1 MLPSYS
7 PKGRKRSQ
15 QLQLWKRAGL
25 VGGVF
30 VLALFLWVQ
39 YTILTTNLG
48 GVPAHVGELQGATQQ
63 DSQHPGNNEQT
74 HLRGIEH
81 QAQPAATAATTVE
94 KEAAI
99 HAAGAGGGAAAGA
112 GAEVEGGAAAAGGGT
127 IEEMLA
133 DEDVADVVD
142 PDMTVTAVPS
152 DQQEARR
159 LAVRKAMKFA
169 WGNYEEHAFGG
180 DEVDPINGW
189 KLNNVWGDIACSLVD
204 GIDTLWIMDLKDEF
218 QRARDYVANQLD
230 FSHLGRDGNKVS
242 VFETIIREVGG
253 LLSAF
258 DLSGDIIFK
267 QRAKELMDLLTAAYD
282 EKEGVFY
289 TLLNPYTKEKTFA
302 AWAGYRAH
310 IADIGTL
317 QLETRYLSDI
327 TGDPKYAEMGDAF
340 YQILK
345 REGSYK
351 KTGLFPVH
359 FDASRGKFDTR
370 GSVITLGALGD
381 SFYEYLLKVYIYS
394 GKREEDEYLREL
406 YDDAVRGME
415 EYLLYFSIPDD
426 LYFLQ
431 ELKVPSFSR
440 MDHLLC
446 FVPGLLA
453 LGTLSETEDHAKNA
467 KHLELAEK
475 LMETCYQ
482 FYHRQPTGLSPD
494 IVSFPKMRVIDPK
507 YRLRPETIESLFYLY
522 RVTKNPKYREF
533 GWEIFEALEAHAKVK
548 HGYAAILDVTMLP
561 AQTENKMESFF
572 LAETLK
578 YHYLLQAPESLIPLD
593 NFTK

>member
-1 MLPSYS
+1 MLPSFS
-7 PKGRKRSQ
+7 AKSRKRSQ
-15 QLQLWKRAGL
+15 QLQTWKRVGIL
-25 VGGVF
+25 GGVF
-30 VLALFLWVQ
+30 ILSLFVWVQ

-48 GVPAHVGELQGATQQ
+48 GVPAHVGELQGATNQ
-63 DSQHPGNNEQT
+63 DTRNGNA
-74 HLRGIEH
+74 HLRGNERLD
-81 QAQPAATAATTVE
+81 QQLKTETNVAAT
-94 KEAAI
+94 
-99 HAAGAGGGAAAGA
+99 GGG
-112 GAEVEGGAAAAGGGT
+112 GGDGGLGT

-133 DEDVADVVD
+133 DEDVADVED
-142 PDMTVTAVPS
+142 PDKTVTAVPS
-152 DQQEARR
+152 EQQEARR

-180 DEVDPINGW
+180 DEVDPKNGW
-189 KLNNVWGDIACSLVD
+189 KLSNVWGDIACSLVD
-204 GIDTLWIMDLKDEF
+204 GMDTLWIMDLKDEF
-218 QRARDYVANQLD
+218 QRARDYVANHLD

-258 DLSGDIIFK
+258 DLSGDIVFK
-267 QRAKELMDLLTAAYD
+267 HKAKELMDLLTSAYD

-310 IADIGTL
+310 IADVGTL

-327 TGDPKYAEMGDAF
+327 TGDPKYAEM
-340 YQILK
+340 ILK

-351 KTGLFPVH
+351 KTGF
-359 FDASRGKFDTR
+359 
-370 GSVITLGALGD
+370 VITLGALGD

-394 GKREEDEYLREL
+394 GKREEDEFLREL

-415 EYLLYFSIPDD
+415 EHLLYFSIPDD

-431 ELKVPSFSR
+431 EMKVPSESHVQR

-522 RVTKNPKYREF
+522 R
-533 GWEIFEALEAHAKVK
+533 ALETHTKVK
-548 HGYAAILDVTMLP
+548 HGYAAILDVTKLP

-578 YHYLLQAPESLIPLD
+578 YHYLLQAPESVIPLD
-593 NFTK
+593 KYVFNTEAHPLRIRRRN

>member
-15 QLQLWKRAGL
+15 QLQLWKRVAL
-25 VGGVF
+25 LGV
-30 VLALFLWVQ
+30 VCILLLFLWVQ

-48 GVPAHVGELQGATQQ
+48 GVPAHVGELQGATNQAA
-63 DSQHPGNNEQT
+63 QHPDNHNEQA
-74 HLRGIEH
+74 HLRGKE
-81 QAQPAATAATTVE
+81 QLQQQPSEINAANHVAGGGG
-94 KEAAI
+94 
-99 HAAGAGGGAAAGA
+99 AGAGHD
-112 GAEVEGGAAAAGGGT
+112 VVY
-127 IEEMLA
+127 EMLA
-133 DEDVADVVD
+133 DEVVADVED
-142 PDMTVTAVPS
+142 PDKTVTAVPS
-152 DQQEARR
+152 EQQEARR

-180 DEVDPINGW
+180 DEVDPKNGW
-189 KLNNVWGDIACSLVD
+189 KLSNVWGDIACSLVD

-218 QRARDYVANQLD
+218 KRARDYVANQLD
-230 FSHLGRDGNKVS
+230 FSHLGRDGNKLS

-267 QRAKELMDLLTAAYD
+267 QKAKELMDILTPAYD

-289 TLLNPYTKEKTFA
+289 TLFNPYTKEKSFA
-302 AWAGYRAH
+302 GWAGYRAH
-310 IADIGTL
+310 IADVGTL

-359 FDASRGKFDTR
+359 FNSGLGKFDTQR
-370 GSVITLGALGD
+370 SVITLGALGD

-394 GKREEDEYLREL
+394 GKREEDGYLREL

-415 EYLLYFSIPDD
+415 EHLLYFSIPDD

-431 ELKVPSFSR
+431 EMKVPSLSAVQR

-453 LGTLSETEDHAKNA
+453 LGTLSETEGHAKNA

-482 FYHRQPTGLSPD
+482 FYHRQATGLSPD
-494 IVSFPKMRVIDPK
+494 IVSFPKMQVIDPK

-522 RVTKNPKYREF
+522 RVTKNPKYREY
-533 GWEIFEALEAHAKVK
+533 GWEIFQALETHTKVK
-548 HGYAAILDVTMLP
+548 HGYAAILDVTKLP

-578 YHYLLQAPESLIPLD
+578 YHYLLQAPETLIPLD
-593 NFTK
+593 KYVFNTEAHPLRIRRRS

>member
-15 QLQLWKRAGL
+15 QLQLWKRTGL
-25 VGGVF
+25 LIGAII
-30 VLALFLWVQ
+30 LSLFLWVQ
-39 YTILTTNLG
+39 YTILTTSLG
-48 GVPAHVGELQGATQQ
+48 GVPTHVGELQGATKQV
-63 DSQHPGNNEQT
+63 SQHNEQA
-74 HLRGIEH
+74 HLRGNEH
-81 QAQPAATAATTVE
+81 TQGQEPAKDNAANPVSVGGGGE
-94 KEAAI
+94 
-99 HAAGAGGGAAAGA
+99 GAGH
-112 GAEVEGGAAAAGGGT
+112 V
-127 IEEMLA
+127 EEMLA
-133 DEDVADVVD
+133 DEDVADVED
-142 PDMTVTAVPS
+142 PNQTVTAVPS
-152 DQQEARR
+152 EQQEARR

-180 DEVDPINGW
+180 DEVDPKSGW

-204 GIDTLWIMDLKDEF
+204 GMDTLWIMDLKDEF

-258 DLSGDIIFK
+258 DLSGDTIFK
-267 QRAKELMDLLTAAYD
+267 QKAKELMDLLTPAYD
-282 EKEGVFY
+282 EQEGVFY
-289 TLLNPYTKEKTFA
+289 TLFNPHTKEKTFA
-302 AWAGYRAH
+302 SWAGYRAH
-310 IADIGTL
+310 IADVGTL

-351 KTGLFPVH
+351 NTGLFPVH
-359 FDASRGKFDTR
+359 FNSGLGKFDSR

-394 GKREEDEYLREL
+394 GKREEDEYLRDL

-415 EYLLYFSIPDD
+415 EHLLYFSIPDD

-431 ELKVPSFSR
+431 EMKVPSFSCGTTPLNTAADIAVQR

-453 LGTLSETEDHAKNA
+453 LGTLSETEDHAKNT

-482 FYHRQPTGLSPD
+482 LYHRQPTGLSPD
-494 IVSFPKMRVIDPK
+494 IVSFPKMR
-507 YRLRPETIESLFYLY
+507 
-522 RVTKNPKYREF
+522 
-533 GWEIFEALEAHAKVK
+533 
-548 HGYAAILDVTMLP
+548 
-561 AQTENKMESFF
+561 
-572 LAETLK
+572 
-578 YHYLLQAPESLIPLD
+578 
-593 NFTK
+593 

>member
-1 MLPSYS
+1 
-7 PKGRKRSQ
+7 
-15 QLQLWKRAGL
+15 
-25 VGGVF
+25 
-30 VLALFLWVQ
+30 
-39 YTILTTNLG
+39 
-48 GVPAHVGELQGATQQ
+48 
-63 DSQHPGNNEQT
+63 
-74 HLRGIEH
+74 
-81 QAQPAATAATTVE
+81 
-94 KEAAI
+94 
-99 HAAGAGGGAAAGA
+99 
-112 GAEVEGGAAAAGGGT
+112 
-127 IEEMLA
+127 
-133 DEDVADVVD
+133 
-142 PDMTVTAVPS
+142 
-152 DQQEARR
+152 
-159 LAVRKAMKFA
+159 
-169 WGNYEEHAFGG
+169 
-180 DEVDPINGW
+180 
-189 KLNNVWGDIACSLVD
+189 
-204 GIDTLWIMDLKDEF
+204 MDLKDEF

-302 AWAGYRAH
+302 SWAGYRAH

-406 YDDAVRGME
+406 NSKYRRSPYVVLCPFLSTAVDEVLTYLVGFYLADRSAHGPSPVFRAGTLGTRYAIGNRGPRKERQASRTGRKAHGDLLPVLPPPTNGLVARHRQFPEDASDRPQIPPSPGDNRKPVLPLSRYEESQVPRVRLGDIRGAGGPRQSQARLRRHPGRHDAACANGE
-415 EYLLYFSIPDD
+415 QDGELLLGGDA
-426 LYFLQ
+426 Q
-431 ELKVPSFSR
+431 VP
-440 MDHLLC
+440 LLAAGARKSHSARQVRFQHGSTPTAHPQQGLIVVLGAQFHEIKC
-446 FVPGLLA
+446 MFVP
-453 LGTLSETEDHAKNA
+453 
-467 KHLELAEK
+467 
-475 LMETCYQ
+475 
-482 FYHRQPTGLSPD
+482 
-494 IVSFPKMRVIDPK
+494 
-507 YRLRPETIESLFYLY
+507 
-522 RVTKNPKYREF
+522 
-533 GWEIFEALEAHAKVK
+533 
-548 HGYAAILDVTMLP
+548 
-561 AQTENKMESFF
+561 
-572 LAETLK
+572 
-578 YHYLLQAPESLIPLD
+578 
-593 NFTK
+593 

>member
-1 MLPSYS
+1 MLPSS
-7 PKGRKRSQ
+7 RQVPSRKRS
-15 QLQLWKRAGL
+15 QLQLWKRVGL
-25 VGGVF
+25 SISCC
-30 VLALFLWVQ
+30 VLCLFLWVQ
-39 YTILTTNLG
+39 YTIVTTQLG
-48 GVPAHVGELQGATQQ
+48 GAPSHVDELQGATQQ
-63 DSQHPGNNEQT
+63 DEPPTDSQKR
-74 HLRGIEH
+74 LRGVPAPPRPLQTATKDGALD
-81 QAQPAATAATTVE
+81 QALE
-94 KEAAI
+94 
-99 HAAGAGGGAAAGA
+99 GAAAD
-112 GAEVEGGAAAAGGGT
+112 
-127 IEEMLA
+127 EMLA
-133 DEDVADVVD
+133 SEDVADIQD
-142 PDMTVTAVPS
+142 PSETVTAVPS
-152 DQQEARR
+152 EQQEARR

-180 DEVDPINGW
+180 DEVGPKNGV
-189 KLNNVWGDIACSLVD
+189 KLDNVWGDIACSLVD
-204 GIDTLWIMDLKDEF
+204 GIDTLWIMDLKEEF
-218 QRARDYVANQLD
+218 QRARDYVAHHLD
-230 FSHLGRDGNKVS
+230 FSHLGRDGNNLS

-258 DLSGDIIFK
+258 DLSGDNVFK
-267 QRAKELMDLLTAAYD
+267 NKAKELMDLLTPAFD
-282 EKEGVFY
+282 EDEGVFY
-289 TLLNPYTKEKTFA
+289 TLFNPYTKEKSFA
-302 AWAGYRAH
+302 AWAGHRAH
-310 IADIGTL
+310 IADVGTL

-359 FDASRGKFDTR
+359 FDAPSGKFDTH
-370 GSVITLGALGD
+370 STITLGALGD

-394 GKREEDEYLREL
+394 GKQEEDEYLREL

-415 EYLLYFSIPDD
+415 EHLLYFSIPDD

-431 ELKVPSFSR
+431 ELKVPSFSAIQR

-453 LGTLSETEDHAKNA
+453 LGTLAETEDHAKNA
-467 KHLELAEK
+467 KHLDLAEK

-494 IVSFPKMRVIDPK
+494 IVNFPKMRVVDPK

-533 GWEIFEALEAHAKVK
+533 GWEIFEALETHARVK
-548 HGYAAILDVTMLP
+548 HGYAAVLDVTKLP

-593 NFTK
+593 KYVFNTEAHPLRIHRRK

>member
-15 QLQLWKRAGL
+15 QLPLWKRVALIGL
-25 VGGVF
+25 ICI
-30 VLALFLWVQ
+30 LLLFLWVQ

-48 GVPAHVGELQGATQQ
+48 GVPAHVGELQGATNQVAQ
-63 DSQHPGNNEQT
+63 RPEDNHNEQA
-74 HLRGIEH
+74 HLRGDEH
-81 QAQPAATAATTVE
+81 QQQPSEINAVNHATGGGG
-94 KEAAI
+94 
-99 HAAGAGGGAAAGA
+99 AGAGHD
-112 GAEVEGGAAAAGGGT
+112 VVD
-127 IEEMLA
+127 EMLA
-133 DEDVADVVD
+133 DEVVADVED
-142 PDMTVTAVPS
+142 PDKTVTAVPS
-152 DQQEARR
+152 EQQESRR

-180 DEVDPINGW
+180 DEVDPKNGW
-189 KLNNVWGDIACSLVD
+189 KRSNVWGDIACSMVD

-230 FSHLGRDGNKVS
+230 FSHLGRDGNKLS

-258 DLSGDIIFK
+258 DLSGDTIFK
-267 QRAKELMDLLTAAYD
+267 EKARELMDILTPAFD
-282 EKEGVFY
+282 KEEGVFY
-289 TLLNPYTKEKTFA
+289 TLFNPYTKEKSFA
-302 AWAGYRAH
+302 GWAGFRAH

-359 FDASRGKFDTR
+359 YDPRFGTFDVQR
-370 GSVITLGALGD
+370 SVITLGALGD

-415 EYLLYFSIPDD
+415 EHLLYFSIPDD

-431 ELKVPSFSR
+431 EMKVPSFSAVQR

-482 FYHRQPTGLSPD
+482 LYHRQPTGLSPD
-494 IVSFPKMRVIDPK
+494 IVSFPKMQVIDPK
-507 YRLRPETIESLFYLY
+507 YRLRPETIESLFYMY
-522 RVTKNPKYREF
+522 RVTKNPKYREY
-533 GWEIFEALEAHAKVK
+533 GWEIFQALETHAKVK
-548 HGYAAILDVTMLP
+548 HGYAAILDVTQLP

-578 YHYLLQAPESLIPLD
+578 YHYLLQAPETLIPLD
-593 NFTK
+593 KYVFNTEAHPLRIRRRN

>member
-7 PKGRKRSQ
+7 PKGRKRSP
-15 QLQLWKRAGL
+15 QLQLWKRVAL
-25 VGGVF
+25 LGVVF
-30 VLALFLWVQ
+30 ILLLFLWVQ

-48 GVPAHVGELQGATQQ
+48 GIPAHVDELQGATNQEG
-63 DSQHPGNNEQT
+63 QHPDNRNEQA
-74 HLRGIEH
+74 HLRGNEH
-81 QAQPAATAATTVE
+81 LKQRPSEINAVNHAT
-94 KEAAI
+94 
-99 HAAGAGGGAAAGA
+99 GGGGAG
-112 GAEVEGGAAAAGGGT
+112 EGHDVD
-127 IEEMLA
+127 EMLA
-133 DEDVADVVD
+133 DEVVADVED
-142 PDMTVTAVPS
+142 PDKTVTAVPS
-152 DQQEARR
+152 GQQEARR

-180 DEVDPINGW
+180 DEVDPISGW
-189 KLNNVWGDIACSLVD
+189 KRSNVWGDIACSLVD

-230 FSHLGRDGNKVS
+230 FSHLGRDGNKLS

-258 DLSGDIIFK
+258 DLSGDNIFK
-267 QRAKELMDLLTAAYD
+267 QKAKELMDILAPAYD
-282 EKEGVFY
+282 EEEGVFY
-289 TLLNPYTKEKTFA
+289 TLFNPYTKEKSFA
-302 AWAGYRAH
+302 GWAGYRAH
-310 IADIGTL
+310 IADVGTL

-359 FDASRGKFDTR
+359 FNSARGKFDSQR
-370 GSVITLGALGD
+370 SVITLGALGD

-415 EYLLYFSIPDD
+415 EHLLYFSIPDD

-431 ELKVPSFSR
+431 EMKVPSLSAVQR

-494 IVSFPKMRVIDPK
+494 IVSFPKMQVIDPK

-522 RVTKNPKYREF
+522 RVTKNPKYREY
-533 GWEIFEALEAHAKVK
+533 GWEIFQALETHTKVK
-548 HGYAAILDVTMLP
+548 HGYAAIMDVTKLP

-578 YHYLLQAPESLIPLD
+578 YHYLLQAPETLISLDKYVFNTEAHPLRIRRR
-593 NFTK
+593 N

>member
-1 MLPSYS
+1 MLGHSELVPTTIDC
-7 PKGRKRSQ
+7 GAA
-15 QLQLWKRAGL
+15 LARAGL
-25 VGGVF
+25 VGGVC
-30 VLALFLWVQ
+30 VLLLFLWVQ

-63 DSQHPGNNEQT
+63 DAQQRPSTDHEQV
-74 HLRGIEH
+74 HLRGNEH
-81 QAQPAATAATTVE
+81 HATQGVTETDAANHAATA
-94 KEAAI
+94 
-99 HAAGAGGGAAAGA
+99 
-112 GAEVEGGAAAAGGGT
+112 GGAAAAGDDVV
-127 IEEMLA
+127 EEMLA
-133 DEDVADVVD
+133 DEVVADVED
-142 PDMTVTAVPS
+142 PDKTVTAVPS
-152 DQQEARR
+152 EQQEARR

-189 KLNNVWGDIACSLVD
+189 KLSNVWGDIACSLVD

-230 FSHLGRDGNKVS
+230 FSHLGRDGNKLS

-258 DLSGDIIFK
+258 DLSGDTIFK
-267 QRAKELMDLLTAAYD
+267 QKAKELMDLLAPAFD

-289 TLLNPYTKEKTFA
+289 TLFNPYTKEKSFA
-302 AWAGYRAH
+302 SWAGYRAH
-310 IADIGTL
+310 IADVGTL

-327 TGDPKYAEMGDAF
+327 TGDPKYAEM
-340 YQILK
+340 ILK

-370 GSVITLGALGD
+370 SSTITLGALGD

-415 EYLLYFSIPDD
+415 EHLLYFSIPDD

-431 ELKVPSFSR
+431 ELKVPSFSVR
-440 MDHLLC
+440 HSG
-446 FVPGLLA
+446 VLA
-453 LGTLSETEDHAKNA
+453 LEMD
-467 KHLELAEK
+467 
-475 LMETCYQ
+475 
-482 FYHRQPTGLSPD
+482 
-494 IVSFPKMRVIDPK
+494 
-507 YRLRPETIESLFYLY
+507 
-522 RVTKNPKYREF
+522 
-533 GWEIFEALEAHAKVK
+533 
-548 HGYAAILDVTMLP
+548 
-561 AQTENKMESFF
+561 
-572 LAETLK
+572 
-578 YHYLLQAPESLIPLD
+578 
-593 NFTK
+593 

>member
-1 MLPSYS
+1 MLPSYR
-7 PKGRKRSQ
+7 GRKRS
-15 QLQLWKRAGL
+15 QLQLWKRVSIV
-25 VGGVF
+25 VGVCI
-30 VLALFLWVQ
+30 LCLFLWVQ
-39 YTILTTNLG
+39 YTIITTNLDN
-48 GVPAHVGELQGATQQ
+48 VPSHVDELQGATQQ
-63 DSQHPGNNEQT
+63 DEPVDTQA
-74 HLRGIEH
+74 HLRGLPHTTQQQKTPVKSTGEETEG
-81 QAQPAATAATTVE
+81 AAMN
-94 KEAAI
+94 
-99 HAAGAGGGAAAGA
+99 HAPGGAAADDMTG
-112 GAEVEGGAAAAGGGT
+112 
-127 IEEMLA
+127 EMLA
-133 DEDVADVVD
+133 DEDVADIQD
-142 PDMTVTAVPS
+142 PDETVTAVPS

-180 DEVDPINGW
+180 DEVDPKNGV
-189 KLNNVWGDIACSLVD
+189 KLDNVWGDIACSLVD
-204 GIDTLWIMDLKDEF
+204 GIDTLWIMDLRDEF
-218 QRARDYVANQLD
+218 KRARDYVADHLD
-230 FSHLGRDGNKVS
+230 FSHLGRDGNNLS

-258 DLSGDIIFK
+258 DLSGDNIFK
-267 QRAKELMDLLTAAYD
+267 SKAKELMDLLTPAFD
-282 EKEGVFY
+282 EDEGVFY
-289 TLLNPYTKEKTFA
+289 TLFNPYTKQKSFA
-302 AWAGYRAH
+302 AWAGHRAH
-310 IADIGTL
+310 IADVGTL

-359 FDASRGKFDTR
+359 FDAPSGKFDTR
-370 GSVITLGALGD
+370 GSTITLGALGD

-415 EYLLYFSIPDD
+415 EHLLYFSIPDD

-431 ELKVPSFSR
+431 ELKVPSFSAIQR

-453 LGTLSETEDHAKNA
+453 MGTLAETEDHTKND
-467 KHLELAEK
+467 KHLDLAEK

-482 FYHRQPTGLSPD
+482 LYHRQPTGLSPD
-494 IVSFPKMRVIDPK
+494 IVSFPKMHVVDPK

-533 GWEIFEALEAHAKVK
+533 GWEIFEALETHARVK
-548 HGYAAILDVTMLP
+548 HGYAAVLDVTKLP

-593 NFTK
+593 KYVFNTEAHPLRIHRRK